1 MAEMM
6 KIANLVEPGRIAL
19 DDKSMPD
26 VGSNDAPIRLTTTTI
41 CRTATHI
48 LKGEYPVAK
57 GLTVGHEPVGM
68 IEKLGANVRGYV
80 EGQRD
85 GVTKI
90 AMTP

>member
-26 VGSNDAPIRLTTTTI
+26 VGSNDALIRLTTTTI

-48 LKGEYPVAK
+48 LKGEYPVSK
-57 GLTVGHEPVGM
+57 GLTVGHEPVGL
-68 IEKLGANVRGYV
+68 IEKLGASVRGYV
-80 EGQRD
+80 EGQQD
-85 GVTKI
+85 GVAKTAI
-90 AMTP
+90 TP